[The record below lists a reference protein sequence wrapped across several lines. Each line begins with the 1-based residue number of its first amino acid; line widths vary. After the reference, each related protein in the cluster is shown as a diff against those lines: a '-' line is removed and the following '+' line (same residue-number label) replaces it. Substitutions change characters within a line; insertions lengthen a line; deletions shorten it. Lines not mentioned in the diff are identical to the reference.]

1 MWMQLCDL
9 TVHEL
14 QLLLAKK
21 ETSAEEILDSCLK
34 RMAEVETDVRAF
46 LTRLDDSARLA
57 ARAID
62 KQGDYK
68 GLAGIPY
75 ALKDNFC
82 TRGVHTTCASKMLEN
97 FVPFYD
103 ATAARR
109 LADAKGILL
118 GKLNMDEFALGCSTE
133 QSAFFPTRNPWDYSR
148 VPGGSSGGCAAAVAS
163 GEIPF
168 SLGSDTGGS
177 IRQPASFCG
186 LVGMKPTYGRVSR
199 WGVVACASSLD
210 QVGTLTRDV
219 ADCALIMSLISAHD
233 PLDSNS
239 VNLPVPDYM
248 ENLQPDIKG
257 LKIAYPREYF
267 QQGVD
272 EQVKATVLQAL
283 KTYEDMGALVA
294 EVSLPHS
301 EYALPAYLLVL
312 AAEVSTNLAKYD
324 GVRFGLRDHEAE
336 NVTEMFSQTRGKG
349 FGDEVKRRILLGTYA
364 LSSGQ
369 YEAYYLKALKLRR
382 LIKSDFDKVLADFDV
397 IATPTAPGIAFK
409 LGAHKDPLTLYR
421 HNILTAPVNMAGLPA
436 ISIPCGFVDNM
447 PVGMQLIG
455 KPFDEAVIIKAAYAF
470 EQATAFHLNRPD
482 LGVK

>member
-1 MWMQLCDL
+1 MPLCDL
-9 TVHEL
+9 TIHEL
-14 QLLLAKK
+14 QALLARKD
-21 ETSAEEILDSCLK
+21 TSAEEILDSCLN
-34 RMAEVETDVRAF
+34 RIAEVENDVQAF
-46 LTRLDDSARLA
+46 LTRLDDSARQA
-57 ARAID
+57 ARSID
-62 KQGDYK
+62 KQGNYK

-82 TRGVHTTCASKMLEN
+82 TRGVRTTCASTMLEN

-103 ATAARR
+103 ATAARQ
-109 LADAKGILL
+109 LAEAGGILL

-177 IRQPASFCG
+177 IRQPASYCG

-219 ADCALIMSLISAHD
+219 TDCALIMNLISAHD

-239 VNLPVPDYM
+239 VNRPVPDYM
-248 ENLQPDIKG
+248 ESLQPDIKG

-267 QQGVD
+267 RQGVD
-272 EQVKATVLQAL
+272 EQVKAAILQAL
-283 KTYEDMGALVA
+283 KTYEDMGAIVA
-294 EVSLPHS
+294 AVSLPHT
-301 EYALPAYLLVL
+301 EYVLPACHLVL
-312 AAEVSTNLAKYD
+312 AAEASTNLAKYD
-324 GVRFGLRDHEAE
+324 GVRFGLRDYEAE
-336 NVTEMFSQTRGKG
+336 NVAEMFSQSRAQG
-349 FGDEVKRRILLGTYA
+349 FGDEVKRCILLGTYA

-369 YEAYYLKALKLRR
+369 YEACYLKALKLRR
-382 LIKSDFDKVLADFDV
+382 LIKNDFDRVWTDFDV
-397 IATPTAPGIAFK
+397 IVTPTTPNVAFK
-409 LGAHKDPLTLYR
+409 LGELTDPLTLYMN
-421 HNILTAPVNMAGLPA
+421 NILTASVNMAGLPGM
-436 ISIPCGFVDNM
+436 SIPCGFVDNI

-455 KPFDEAVIIKAAYAF
+455 KPFDEAAIIKAAYAF
-470 EQATAFHLNRPD
+470 EQATAFHLAKPD

>member
-1 MWMQLCDL
+1 M
-9 TVHEL
+9 
-14 QLLLAKK
+14 
-21 ETSAEEILDSCLK
+21 
-34 RMAEVETDVRAF
+34 
-46 LTRLDDSARLA
+46 
-57 ARAID
+57 
-62 KQGDYK
+62 
-68 GLAGIPY
+68 
-75 ALKDNFC
+75 
-82 TRGVHTTCASKMLEN
+82 
-97 FVPFYD
+97 
-103 ATAARR
+103 
-109 LADAKGILL
+109 
-118 GKLNMDEFALGCSTE
+118 
-133 QSAFFPTRNPWDYSR
+133 
-148 VPGGSSGGCAAAVAS
+148 
-163 GEIPF
+163 
-168 SLGSDTGGS
+168 
-177 IRQPASFCG
+177 
-186 LVGMKPTYGRVSR
+186 
-199 WGVVACASSLD
+199 
-210 QVGTLTRDV
+210 
-219 ADCALIMSLISAHD
+219 
-233 PLDSNS
+233 
-239 VNLPVPDYM
+239 
-248 ENLQPDIKG
+248 
-257 LKIAYPREYF
+257 
-267 QQGVD
+267 
-272 EQVKATVLQAL
+272 
-283 KTYEDMGALVA
+283 
-294 EVSLPHS
+294 PHS